1 MNTPPNLPPII
12 PCFYGG
18 ECNFT
23 FVAGEKRMRE
33 HSPKVRY
40 YQCPMKFPL
49 IGKLVG
55 KILELLGKAI
65 KLHCSKNSKSFDL
78 YLNRKDC
85 IEYIKDMKAF
95 FEREKEVFYLEELNT
110 MDIEKQT
117 SKIMRRCIEMYL
129 YHTPIWNGNWK
140 IKKPV

>member
-23 FVAGEKRMRE
+23 FFTDEKRMRE
-33 HSPKVRY
+33 DSSKVRY
-40 YQCPMKFPL
+40 YQCLMKYPL

-55 KILELLGKAI
+55 KILELFGKAI
-65 KLHCSKNSKSFDL
+65 KLHCQKDAKSFDL
-78 YLNRKDC
+78 YLNRKDS
-85 IEYIKDMKAF
+85 IEYIKGKKKF
-95 FEREKEVFYLEELNT
+95 FESEGKVFYLEELDK

-117 SKIMRRCIEMYL
+117 SQMMRRCIEMYL
-129 YHTPIWNGNWK
+129 YHTPIVGK
-140 IKKPV
+140 LEYKDPYA